1 MIIMQTRCLQKSTL
15 GRQPSAIDG
24 WNELERFRCT
34 YPPNTWSAEN
44 LEASK
49 SLPLTMRALNES
61 QEKQNKQV
69 FSIVQ
74 LHVADWGTQA
84 DCTTRGAPMMMGST
98 YDDEC

>member
-1 MIIMQTRCLQKSTL
+1 
-15 GRQPSAIDG
+15 
-24 WNELERFRCT
+24 
-34 YPPNTWSAEN
+34 
-44 LEASK
+44 
-49 SLPLTMRALNES
+49 MRALNES